1 MLLELPSLYLI
12 AFAQGETNMTI
23 GDTIAIILRN
33 NRILVATLIQFLM
46 GLGLGYY
53 FAKAVKYLIALI
65 LVIIAGALL
74 NIWSFGGSMDNI
86 FIQYVSGLAQYKD
99 EVITLLKIFGA
110 MLVGPILIGFIIG
123 IIIGLT
129 RK

>member
-1 MLLELPSLYLI
+1 MLGIISPFLVVS
-12 AFAQGETNMTI
+12 AQGTDMAI
-23 GDTIAIILRN
+23 GDVLSVILSN
-33 NRILVATLIQFLM
+33 NKILVATLLQFLM

-65 LVIIAGALL
+65 LVMIAGALL
-74 NIWSFGGSMDNI
+74 NIWSFGGSIDNI
-86 FIQYVSGLAQYKD
+86 LTKYISNIAQYRD
-99 EVITLLKIFGA
+99 EVLTLLKIFGA

-123 IIIGLT
+123 VIIGLT

>member
-1 MLLELPSLYLI
+1 MKMLGVISPFFIVS
-12 AFAQGETNMTI
+12 AQGTDMAI
-23 GDTIAIILRN
+23 GDTLSVILSN
-33 NRILVATLIQFLM
+33 NKILVATLLQFLM

-65 LVIIAGALL
+65 LVMIAGALL
-74 NIWSFGGSMDNI
+74 NIWSFGGSIDNI
-86 FIQYVSGLAQYKD
+86 LTKYISNIAQYRD
-99 EVITLLKIFGA
+99 EVLTLLKIFGA

-123 IIIGLT
+123 VIIGLT